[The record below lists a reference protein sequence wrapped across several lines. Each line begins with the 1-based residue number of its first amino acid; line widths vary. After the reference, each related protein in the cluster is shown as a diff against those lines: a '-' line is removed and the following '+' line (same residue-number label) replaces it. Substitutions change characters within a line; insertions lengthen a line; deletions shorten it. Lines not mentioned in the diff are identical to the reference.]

1 MIIILSL
8 KQRKNMTV
16 LILQKGKITSIT
28 IEMLLFR
35 FSNNLTICKC
45 ICRSHGKSAYWV
57 YLQKALRKKSVHLFI
72 AWSERI
78 MIRYYLVNNDTF
90 MLAFKIISLVY
101 WMSFLSYHILLNC
114 RNVFIEILFS
124 FLSDKAVK
132 TVIQTIL
139 LSFETTIPLN
149 LSTRNL

>member
-35 FSNNLTICKC
+35 FSHNLTICKC

-57 YLQKALRKKSVHLFI
+57 YLQKALGKKSVHLFI

-78 MIRYYLVNNDTF
+78 MITYYLVNNDTF
-90 MLAFKIISLVY
+90 LLAFKIISLVH
-101 WMSFLSYHILLNC
+101 WISFLSYHIILNC
-114 RNVFIEILFS
+114 RNVFLKC
-124 FLSDKAVK
+124 FLVFYLLKLLK
-132 TVIQTIL
+132 PIL

>member
-35 FSNNLTICKC
+35 FSHNLTICKC

-57 YLQKALRKKSVHLFI
+57 YLQKALGKKSVHLFI

-78 MIRYYLVNNDTF
+78 MITYYLVNNDTF
-90 MLAFKIISLVY
+90 LLAFKIISLVH
-101 WMSFLSYHILLNC
+101 WISFLSYHIILNC
-114 RNVFIEILFS
+114 RNVFLKC
-124 FLSDKAVK
+124 FLVFNLLKLLK
-132 TVIQTIL
+132 PIL